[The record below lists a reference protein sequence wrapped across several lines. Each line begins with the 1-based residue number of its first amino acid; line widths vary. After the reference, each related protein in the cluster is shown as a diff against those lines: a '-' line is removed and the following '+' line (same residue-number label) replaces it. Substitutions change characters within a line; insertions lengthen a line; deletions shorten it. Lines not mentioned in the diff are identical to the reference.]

1 MNEVRLTGKVLNC
14 YIDDR
19 TQNFVAKLAVSHD
32 HIVGKQTISC
42 ESVFSVIM
50 TDERKIPHLDVRQG
64 DTVLVEGYLKVD
76 IKRSLTGNEHK
87 NLRVYAT
94 NIEVT
99 KSKAGFDMVDYTRKV
114 LGIN

>member
-19 TQNFVAKLAVSHD
+19 TQNFVAKLAVSYNH
-32 HIVGKQTISC
+32 TIGRHTIGY
-42 ESVFSVIM
+42 ESIIPVIM
-50 TDERKIPHLDVRQG
+50 ADEHKIPHLDVRQR
-64 DTVLVEGYLKVD
+64 DTVLVEGYLHLEEK
-76 IKRSLTGNEHK
+76 ISQKGNSHK
-87 NLRVYAT
+87 TLRVYAT

-99 KSKAGFDMVDYTRKV
+99 KSKAGFDMIDYTRKV